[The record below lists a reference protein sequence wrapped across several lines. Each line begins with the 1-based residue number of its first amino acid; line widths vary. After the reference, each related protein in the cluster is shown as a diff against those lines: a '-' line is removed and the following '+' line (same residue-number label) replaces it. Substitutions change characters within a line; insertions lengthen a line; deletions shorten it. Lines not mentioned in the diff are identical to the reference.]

1 MLGVVEQSR
10 PSWMMASQ
18 SSTVVTVI
26 MGQTAWEIFKKGVGW
41 KRPGRLLASFIVR
54 SMQRSLCLSVCVF
67 FLGEGVGDG
76 KWAGQQGWQA
86 HGRGGHGGET
96 RRVKVPRWA
105 GGVGRGGEWACAAKF
120 LVPVARQHPLQKENI
135 RAEGQRMEEVQRETY
150 STAGGGN
157 GWPGARCSD
166 AARRDATL
174 LPEAWCDLLSARR
187 SLSLPLRNPSV
198 RLGLP
203 C

>member
-1 MLGVVEQSR
+1 MPVEA
-10 PSWMMASQ
+10 M
-18 SSTVVTVI
+18 
-26 MGQTAWEIFKKGVGW
+26 VG
-41 KRPGRLLASFIVR
+41 K
-54 SMQRSLCLSVCVF
+54 Q
-67 FLGEGVGDG
+67 GES
-76 KWAGQQGWQA
+76 K
-86 HGRGGHGGET
+86 
-96 RRVKVPRWA
+96 WA

-174 LPEAWCDLLSARR
+174 LPEAWCDRLLSCP
-187 SLSLPLRNPSV
+187 SPFLSRNSSV